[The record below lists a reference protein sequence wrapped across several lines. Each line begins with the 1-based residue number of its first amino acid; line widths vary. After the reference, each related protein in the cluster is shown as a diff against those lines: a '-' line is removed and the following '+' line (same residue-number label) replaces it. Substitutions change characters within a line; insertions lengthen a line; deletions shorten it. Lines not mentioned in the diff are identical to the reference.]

1 MFGSFNYSPFLC
13 DMENGQNQSVV
24 KYVNV
29 LKRNGV
35 DTDTLDFTWKGITL
49 CINSKNNPSLQFWSM
64 KWNDVV
70 VGMDGETIVLS
81 IMDLSK
87 DMKDAYVEGAEF
99 YSVDKNYL
107 KKSVELVKKHLV
119 G

>member
-13 DMENGQNQSVV
+13 GMENGQNQSVV

-35 DTDTLDFTWKGITL
+35 DTDTLEFNWKGYTL
-49 CINSKNNPSLQFWSM
+49 IINNKNNPSLQLWSS
-64 KWNDVV
+64 KADDQV
-70 VGMDGETIVLS
+70 VGMDGETIVLGV
-81 IMDLSK
+81 MDLSK

>member
-1 MFGSFNYSPFLC
+1 
-13 DMENGQNQSVV
+13 MENGQNQSVV

-35 DTDTLDFTWKGITL
+35 DTDTLEFNWKGYTL
-49 CINSKNNPSLQFWSM
+49 IINNKNNPSLQLWSS
-64 KWNDVV
+64 KADDQV
-70 VGMDGETIVLS
+70 VGMDGETIVLG
-81 IMDLSK
+81 MMNLSK

-107 KKSVELVKKHLV
+107 KKSVELVKKYLV
-119 G
+119 VSK

>member
-1 MFGSFNYSPFLC
+1 MKYSPYVC
-13 DMENGQNQSVV
+13 GMENNKQNQSVI

-35 DTDTLDFTWKGITL
+35 DTYTLDFNWKGITL
-49 CINSKNNPSLQFWSM
+49 CISRKNNPTLQLWST
-64 KWNDVV
+64 KADDIV

-81 IMDLSK
+81 LMDLSK
-87 DMKDAYVEGAEF
+87 DMKDAYVDGGEF

-107 KKSVELVKKHLV
+107 KKSVELVKKYLV
-119 G
+119 D